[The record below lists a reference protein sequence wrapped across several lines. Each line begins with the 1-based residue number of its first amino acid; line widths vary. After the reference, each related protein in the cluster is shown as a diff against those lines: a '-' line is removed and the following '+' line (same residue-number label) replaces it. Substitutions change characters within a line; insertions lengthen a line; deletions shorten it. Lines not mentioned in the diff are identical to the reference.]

1 MAWVATAIIAS
12 TVVSAGVGM
21 YASSKASSAQ
31 QKAAES
37 AAASSDKGLQAQ
49 LEMFYQQRE
58 DLEPWREAGTE
69 SVNKLLEMQREGP
82 PEFTGPGDFEASPG
96 YQFRLDEGQKSLER
110 SAASK
115 GRLLSGGSLKAAQR
129 YGQDYATNEYD
140 NFLRRY
146 YDRANFAQNQY
157 YNKLTPYQSLAG
169 VGQTSVN
176 QSYQNQPNYMQWA
189 GQQGQAALQAG
200 QAKAQGYANMSNIVS
215 GGINSGAQN
224 YMLSQY
230 LNPAMGG
237 AAGG

>member
-1 MAWVATAIIAS
+1 M
-12 TVVSAGVGM
+12 
-21 YASSKASSAQ
+21 
-31 QKAAES
+31 
-37 AAASSDKGLQAQ
+37 
-49 LEMFYQQRE
+49 
-58 DLEPWREAGTE
+58 
-69 SVNKLLEMQREGP
+69 
-82 PEFTGPGDFEASPG
+82 
-96 YQFRLDEGQKSLER
+96 ER

-115 GRLLSGGSLKAAQR
+115 GSLLSGGSLKAAQR

-157 YNKLTPYQSLAG
+157 YNKLQPYQSLAG

-176 QSYQNQPNYMQWA
+176 QVYQNQPNYMQWA

-200 QAKAQGYANMSNIVS
+200 QAQAQGYANMSNIVS

-230 LNPAMGG
+230 LNPASGG